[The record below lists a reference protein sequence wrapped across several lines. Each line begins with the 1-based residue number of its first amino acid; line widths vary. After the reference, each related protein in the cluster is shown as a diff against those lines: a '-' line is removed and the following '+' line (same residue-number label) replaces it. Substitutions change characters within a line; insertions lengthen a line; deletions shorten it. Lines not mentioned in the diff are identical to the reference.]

1 MNAWLLPETE
11 SVFVAEQQPVSPWS
25 QPAAVIATPKPDFAD
40 NTELKKQYGIELGKL
55 ADPFKAGLEIFKN
68 ETAKALWVASNWLND
83 PIVIASRDAYAQTLQ
98 EQQKPL
104 DKQTLLAKIL
114 AFHDEKDINGKPLV
128 DAKERLNAL
137 RLYSEVS
144 GFTGK
149 IDINASTNNT
159 VNNNVN
165 KFTKIVLVS
174 PEKEPETIEQAS
186 NTKSKMQNENIPSI
200 PLKLVGGVNR

>member
-1 MNAWLLPETE
+1 MLFR
-11 SVFVAEQQPVSPWS
+11 S
-25 QPAAVIATPKPDFAD
+25 
-40 NTELKKQYGIELGKL
+40 
-55 ADPFKAGLEIFKN
+55 
-68 ETAKALWVASNWLND
+68 KALWVASNWLND
-83 PIVIASRDAYAQTLQ
+83 PIVIASRDAYTQTLQ

-186 NTKSKMQNENIPSI
+186 NIKSKMQNENIPSI